1 MSETHFARGTYEQY
15 DEYMELLNT
24 AFGFDDPE
32 DQFPAFLPKL
42 YRPDLEPAV
51 NSFIAFEDG
60 KMIAAVGHFPV
71 DHVVGDEVVK
81 SIGIGNVACLEEVRG
96 RGHMS
101 RLLKLSL
108 QDMIENGVGFAWLG
122 GDKMRY
128 GHFSY
133 EPAALTHYI
142 VINKRS
148 LSHTIGGMDTNYT
161 VVEVQPTDNEYLDF
175 IHELFNAQPY
185 HTIRDRAELYNI
197 LCSWNY
203 RPFILKDSDGNLVG
217 YADRN
222 GGNVSELI
230 FTDTA
235 HVLDGVRAL
244 LATCDSVSIRIPE
257 HHHEYIAILE
267 KVSAELVL
275 STGEMFTVLDFE
287 GVVRAY
293 LKLKNTYA
301 KLGDGKFTALI
312 HGYARDEQLTFEVKD
327 GVVSVIKT
335 DVAPDI
341 ELDHYEAM
349 RFFFAPFSAKR
360 ISGPAPARD
369 WFPAPLFTYGA
380 DNV

>member
-1 MSETHFARGTYEQY
+1 MSETYFGRGTYEQY
-15 DEYMELLNT
+15 DEYMELINT
-24 AFGFDDPE
+24 VFRFNNPA

-51 NSFIAFEDG
+51 NSFIAIEDG
-60 KMIAAVGHFPV
+60 KMIAAVGHFPI

-81 SIGIGNVACLEEVRG
+81 SIGIGNVACREEVRG
-96 RGHMS
+96 QGHMS
-101 RLLKLSL
+101 RLLELSL
-108 QDMIENGVGFAWLG
+108 QDMIENGIGFAWLS

-133 EPAALTHYI
+133 EPAALSHRI

-148 LSHTIGGMDTNYT
+148 LNHTVGMDTDYT
-161 VVEVQPTDNEYLDF
+161 ALEVQPTDNEYLDF

-197 LCSWNY
+197 LCSWRY
-203 RPFILKDSDGNLVG
+203 RPFIIKDSDGNLVG
-217 YADRN
+217 YADKN
-222 GGNVSELI
+222 GDSIAELV
-230 FTDTA
+230 FTDTT

-244 LATCDSVSIRIPE
+244 LATSDSISIRLPE

-267 KVSAELVL
+267 NVSAELVI
-275 STGEMFTVLDFE
+275 STDKMFTVLDFE
-287 GVVRAY
+287 GVIRAY
-293 LKLKNTYA
+293 LRLKNTYS

-327 GVVSVIKT
+327 GLVSVSKT
-335 DVAPDI
+335 DSDPDI

-349 RFFFAPFSAKR
+349 RFFFTPFSAKR
-360 ISGPAPARD
+360 ITGPAPARD
-369 WFPAPLFTYGA
+369 WFPVPLFTYGA